1 MLRIWRRKHTTL
13 QGLQCYCFWEEL
25 QQQLFPYYLFT
36 SLIFMSSLFVTVR
49 NLLVGSSHFLIE
61 KLYLPI
67 DHGEC

>member
-1 MLRIWRRKHTTL
+1 MNLEKKTYNLAGPAML
-13 QGLQCYCFWEEL
+13 
-25 QQQLFPYYLFT
+25 LFFGKSCSSSFFPINLFT